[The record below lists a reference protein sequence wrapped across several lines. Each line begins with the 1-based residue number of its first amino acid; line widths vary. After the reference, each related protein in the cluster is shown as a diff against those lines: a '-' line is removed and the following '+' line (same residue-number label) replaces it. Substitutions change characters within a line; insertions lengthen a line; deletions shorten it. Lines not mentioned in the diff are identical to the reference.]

1 MLTCLGMREMSDMD
15 YEKAWKD
22 LKYFV
27 WVLAGVAFNF
37 AESEAKKR
45 HERLKAQG
53 GEIVASQILKRMDM
67 MEKMDNIG
75 KEMTTVGEDDGQKV
89 QD

>member
-1 MLTCLGMREMSDMD
+1 MD
-15 YEKAWKD
+15 YEMAWKD

-53 GEIVASQILKRMDM
+53 GEIVASKILRFMDDA
-67 MEKMDNIG
+67 E
-75 KEMTTVGEDDGQKV
+75 KEMTTVGQDDGQEV

>member
-1 MLTCLGMREMSDMD
+1 MD

-27 WVLAGVAFNF
+27 WVLAGVSFNF

-53 GEIVASQILKRMDM
+53 GETVASQILKRMDDA
-67 MEKMDNIG
+67 EK
-75 KEMTTVGEDDGQKV
+75 KMTTVGQDDGQKV